1 MDGETREIDE
11 GVLLAQ
17 LGWVRGLAERLVR
30 DRSLAED
37 LAQETLLTALS
48 RPPNAR
54 DSEVSLRAWL
64 SRVLRNLAGLGERS
78 RRRRL
83 ERELLV
89 ARAERTASTD
99 DVVSR
104 AADQHQ
110 IVAAVLALE
119 EPYRSVVLL
128 RFFDELPV
136 ARIAEQTGATP
147 AAVRKQLSRA
157 MAILRARLESD
168 YETRGQSLSIA
179 LLSLC
184 AGGRAGSSSLKPASA
199 LFGAETLAAGVAA
212 LALFVLGSWSWWGA
226 SEEATAAL
234 TPPQTR
240 ELPLEQAIAAPAA
253 ARVTRAQAGESIASA
268 NAAQQSLHVRFA
280 ADHAPAEGAR
290 VVACVPEGMD
300 QLQDFVERGWKL
312 DGLESADAQRWLDL
326 MRERAV
332 PRLPADAGSLP
343 LRVANER
350 ELGATDSAGMFA
362 VEALAENESG
372 LLIEDSNAVP
382 VFVPAACLEASAD
395 TQPIEVELPERG
407 RLRVHVIDADGLPVE
422 GAFVR
427 IELDFGVQYP
437 DKPRPWFDSLSWHG
451 PTDASGDLTIDGLPA
466 GGPLIV
472 LPLGELFG
480 RAQEA
485 RIDPQTLEAT
495 ANLTVWRVGTA
506 TGRIEWED
514 GSPGSGLTVW
524 FRGRYDP
531 RGGAVPRVKTAE
543 DGSFQLADVCA
554 GPGRLNIAAQ
564 RGTSSARVDVPASRD
579 GELETISLPQLASIE
594 GVVKG
599 AGAAVPSDPWGTRPG
614 VWVYRDGEEL
624 TVARLDPEG
633 RFAFELPRGEYQLVV
648 QMQGGFGYCELMRR
662 LVACPSA
669 DVVLDVGRESGR
681 IRGQVPDGMPDSV
694 SVAARVYLGLD
705 EFTSVNSSMGA
716 RTFTPLA
723 ITDGAFEFG
732 PIPPGVW
739 DVEIALGAFGTT
751 RMSQVSVQ
759 TGRTTELGVI
769 SPDGAELG
777 GRVTTPAGEPVAN
790 ARVLLLA
797 PDLHAVFSATEQRE
811 TRTKADGSFRV
822 ASLDP
827 RQWHVYATLGEE
839 LVSAPFVIDVESG
852 EDQQLDIELA
862 PPCFI
867 EGRVTRSGM
876 PAEGAV
882 VMWKYV
888 DIVDLKYTPFDSR
901 TAFRCVVD
909 EEGRYRLGPLLPG
922 PCGLRVGDGDVSA
935 EIKSVQLLAGRD
947 EEIHFELAPART
959 RLRVDLPAEL
969 RSQLTGVRTRGRF
982 ANSSSPETMVPGVLE
997 AEHWISVALTPGPT
1011 ALELVMVDDGKCQVV
1026 HALVDGSIAKD
1037 GDIVRIPNGTVEL
1050 RLPQGEGDAPL
1061 PKLHLVEVPKW
1072 KSGAHE
1078 AAVWLED
1085 SLPVVREDDL
1095 LTFHCVPSG
1104 ARLRLSGQV
1113 GSGRRVSREFTYE
1126 GPGPLSL
1133 RWP

>member
-1 MDGETREIDE
+1 MDGETRDIDE

-48 RPPNAR
+48 RPPSAR

-168 YETRGQSLSIA
+168 YETRGQSLAIA

-212 LALFVLGSWSWWGA
+212 LALCVLGSWSWWGA
-226 SEEATAAL
+226 SEEATVAL

-280 ADHAPAEGAR
+280 ADLAPAEGAR
-290 VVACVPEGMD
+290 VVACVPESVD
-300 QLQDFVERGWKL
+300 QLRDFVEQGWKRK
-312 DGLESADAQRWLDL
+312 GIESANAERWLDL

-332 PRLPADAGSLP
+332 PSLPTDAGSLP
-343 LRVANER
+343 LRVASER

-395 TQPIEVELPERG
+395 T
-407 RLRVHVIDADGLPVE
+407 HVIDADGLPVE

-451 PTDASGDLTIDGLPA
+451 PTDASGDLKIDGLPA
-466 GGPLIV
+466 GTSLFV
-472 LPLGELFG
+472 VPLGDLF
-480 RAQEA
+480 A
-485 RIDPQTLEAT
+485 RPRLAHVDPQSLDST
-495 ANLTVWRVGTA
+495 ANLTVWRVGSA
-506 TGRIEWED
+506 TGRIAWAD
-514 GSPGSGLTVW
+514 GSPGRDLTVS
-524 FRGRYDP
+524 FSGRYDP
-531 RGGAVPRVKTAE
+531 RGGSVPRVETAE
-543 DGSFQLADVCA
+543 DGSFRLDGVCSGA
-554 GPGRLNIAAQ
+554 GRLNIAQ
-564 RGTSSARVDVPASRD
+564 ERGISSVQIEIPASRD
-579 GELETISLPQLASIE
+579 GDLGTIILPELTSIE
-594 GVVKG
+594 GVVTG
-599 AGAAVPSDPWGTRPG
+599 ADLAGPSGSMGARPSVQVYRNGAA
-614 VWVYRDGEEL
+614 L
-624 TVARLDPEG
+624 TWRGLGADG
-633 RFAFELPRGEYQLVV
+633 RFAFELPRGQYQLVV
-648 QMQGGFGYCELMRR
+648 QMQGGFGDCELLRR
-662 LVACPSA
+662 SVACPST
-669 DVVLDVGRESGR
+669 DVVLDVGRDSGR
-681 IRGQVPDGMPDSV
+681 IRGQLPEGMPDTV

-705 EFTSVNSSMGA
+705 ELSPPDSSLGA
-716 RTFTPLA
+716 RTFTPILVSA
-723 ITDGAFEFG
+723 GAFEFG
-732 PIPPGVW
+732 PIPPGEW
-739 DVEIALGAFGTT
+739 DIEVALGEFGT
-751 RMSQVSVQ
+751 RRIPGVVLEA
-759 TGRTTELGVI
+759 GRTTNIGVI
-769 SPDGAELG
+769 DPSATDVH
-777 GRVTTPAGEPVAN
+777 GRVTTRGGEPVAN
-790 ARVLLLA
+790 ARVMLLA
-797 PDLHAVFSATEQRE
+797 PNIRSVFDDAKPQRE
-811 TRTKADGSFRV
+811 VRTKQDGSFRFSSV
-822 ASLDP
+822 DA

-839 LVSAPFVIDVESG
+839 LVAAPVLTEVQSG
-852 EDQQLDIELA
+852 AAHRLDIELV

-867 EGRVTRSGM
+867 EGRVTRSGV
-876 PAEGAV
+876 PVEGAV
-882 VMWKYV
+882 VMWKFV
-888 DIVDLKYTPFDSR
+888 SIPDLKFTPFGSP
-901 TAFRCVVD
+901 TAFRCVAD
-909 EEGRYRLGPLLPG
+909 EAGRYRLGPLLPR
-922 PCGLRVGDGDVSA
+922 PCGLRAGLGDATV
-935 EIKSVQLLAGRD
+935 EIERLQLVPGRD
-947 EEIHFELAPART
+947 EAIDFELAPVRAR
-959 RLRVDLPAEL
+959 LKVELPVDL
-969 RSQLTGVRTRGRF
+969 RSLLTSVRTHSRF
-982 ANSSSPETMVPGVLE
+982 GGSTAPATTIPGVLE
-997 AEHWISVALTPGPT
+997 SKDLISVALTPGPT
-1011 ALELVMVDDGKCQVV
+1011 QLELILVSDGDWRVV
-1026 HALVDGSIAKD
+1026 HAVVDGSTAKN
-1037 GDIVRIPNGTVEL
+1037 GDSVVIPSGTVEL
-1050 RLPQGEGDAPL
+1050 RLPPGEGDAPL
-1061 PKLHLVEVPKW
+1061 PKLHLLAVPDWKLPAPEV
-1072 KSGAHE
+1072 
-1078 AAVWLED
+1078 AVWLEHP
-1085 SLPVVREDDL
+1085 LPVARDGDV
-1095 LTFHCVPSG
+1095 LTYHGVPNG
-1104 ARLRLSGQV
+1104 ARLRLIGQT
-1113 GSGRRVSREFTYE
+1113 GPGPRVSREFVYE
-1126 GPGPLSL
+1126 GPGPLQL